1 MKIGVISDIHGNLPA
16 LEAVMEDCGRQN
28 LEKIVCLGDVVG
40 YGASPNECCELVRE
54 HCAATVMGNHD
65 SALCGITPMQFF
77 NAYARAAIEWSQKCI
92 EDSFQQWLGELPLTH
107 MEEEVLFVHSTPKD
121 PSAWNYIHNPD
132 EAAQHFAIM
141 PPGRTAFI
149 GHSHIPAHFA
159 GPEGRRII
167 NIGSVGQPRD
177 RNPHASYLVYD
188 TETGNFQ
195 WSRVSYDVQKA
206 AQKIRD
212 AGLPEFLASRLFIGM

>member
-1 MKIGVISDIHGNLPA
+1 MKLGILSDIHGNLPA
-16 LEAVMEDCGRQN
+16 LEAVLEDCTKQN
-28 LEKIVCLGDVVG
+28 LKTLICLGDVVG

-54 HCAATVMGNHD
+54 YCEATVMGNHD
-65 SALCGITPMQFF
+65 SALCNITPMQFF
-77 NAYARAAIEWSQKCI
+77 NAYARAAIEWSQKQMDDGHC
-92 EDSFQQWLGELPLTH
+92 QWLTGLPFTH
-107 MEEEVLFVHSTPKD
+107 SLADVLFVHATPKD
-121 PSAWNYIHNPD
+121 PGSWNYIHNPD
-132 EAAQHFAIM
+132 EASQHFAVM
-141 PPGRTAFI
+141 SPGRTAFI

-177 RNPHASYLVYD
+177 RNPLSSYLVYD
-188 TETGNFQ
+188 TDTGSFQ
-195 WSRVSYDVQKA
+195 WCRVNYDVQKA